1 VGDELV
7 LVHPMGQVEASTGIA
22 VIGAPALYITG
33 NLLFKQAITGRWPLS
48 HLIGIALLVLVAML
62 VPFATREP

>member
-1 VGDELV
+1 
-7 LVHPMGQVEASTGIA
+7 MGQVEASTGIA

-62 VPFATREP
+62 VPFATR